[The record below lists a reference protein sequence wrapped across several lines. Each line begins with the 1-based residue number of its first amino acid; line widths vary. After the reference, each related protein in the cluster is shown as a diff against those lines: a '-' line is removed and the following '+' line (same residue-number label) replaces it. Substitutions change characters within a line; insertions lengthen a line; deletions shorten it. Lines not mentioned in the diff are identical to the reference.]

1 MKSSGA
7 ERKTMRS
14 CGILMHITSLPS
26 PYGIGT
32 FGNDAERFADWL
44 KSAGQSYW
52 QVLPLGPTG
61 YGDSP
66 YQSFSAFAGNP
77 LLIDLD
83 DLVQRG
89 LITRESCAAADY
101 GADPS
106 FVDFEK
112 VTRTKMTLLNEAFS
126 HFDEDVGYISFIKDE
141 AMWLEDYALFMSIK
155 EANGSRPFWE
165 WEKKLC
171 NREPEAM
178 QRAAEQY
185 VDRTGFW
192 KFVQYIFYNQLTRLR
207 RYCNRNG
214 IQLIGDMPFYVARD
228 SADVWAH
235 PDIFQLQSPGVP
247 SSVAGVPPDYF
258 SATGQLWGNPL
269 YDWYAMKKEN
279 YVWWIE
285 RLKKSLDMYDILRID
300 HFRAFDTYCSIP
312 AADTTAVNGKWMQG
326 PGMDFW
332 NEVKKQLG
340 EPNIIAED
348 LGEVFDSVKQ
358 LLADTGFPGMRIMQ
372 FGFNPKNEDNDH
384 LPHNYIPNSV
394 AYTGTH
400 DNDTLMGWAK
410 ENKAAAAVARKYCRA
425 GCFFSPFNKA
435 LIKTLYASPSELA
448 IIPLQDVIG
457 LKSNARMNTPSVL
470 GGNWRWRVLPKQITA
485 KSAEWLYDTAK
496 TYNRK

>member
-1 MKSSGA
+1 
-7 ERKTMRS
+7 MRS

-32 FGNDAERFADWL
+32 FGNEAERFADWL
-44 KSAGQSYW
+44 KTAGQRYG
-52 QVLPLGPTG
+52 QVRPLGPTG

-83 DLVQRG
+83 DLVQQG
-89 LITRESCAAADY
+89 LITRESCTAADY

-112 VTRTKMTLLNEAFS
+112 VTRTKMALLNEAFK
-126 HFDEDVGYISFIKDE
+126 HFNEDVGYLSFIKDE

-155 EANGSRPFWE
+155 EGNGNRPFWE

-171 NREPEAM
+171 NREPDAM
-178 QRAAEQY
+178 KKAQEQY
-185 VDRTGFW
+185 VERVGFW
-192 KFVQYIFYNQLTRLR
+192 KFVQYIFYTQLTKLR

-214 IQLIGDMPFYVARD
+214 IKLIGDMPFYVARD

-235 PDIFQLQSPGVP
+235 PDIFQLQSAGVP
-247 SSVAGVPPDYF
+247 SVVAGVPPDYF

-269 YDWYAMKKEN
+269 YDWHAMKKED
-279 YVWWIE
+279 YAWWIA
-285 RLKKSLDMYDILRID
+285 RLKKSLEMYDILRID

-312 AADTTAVNGKWMQG
+312 ASDTTAVNGKWMQG

-358 LLADTGFPGMRIMQ
+358 LLADTGFPGMRVMQ

-384 LPHNYIPNSV
+384 LPHNYVSNSV

-400 DNDTLMGWAK
+400 DNDTFMGWAK
-410 ENKAAAAVARKYCRA
+410 ENKAAAAVAKKYCRA
-425 GCFFSPFNKA
+425 KCFFAPLNKA
-435 LIKTLYASPSELA
+435 VIKTLYGSPSELA
-448 IIPLQDVIG
+448 IVPMQDVIG
-457 LKSNARMNTPSVL
+457 LNSGARMNTPSVL
-470 GGNWRWRVLPKQITA
+470 GGNWKWRVLPKQITPKA
-485 KSAEWLYDTAK
+485 ADWLCDMAK
-496 TYNRK
+496 TYCRK

>member
-1 MKSSGA
+1 
-7 ERKTMRS
+7 MRS

-32 FGNDAERFADWL
+32 FGSSAEKFVTWL

-83 DLVQRG
+83 DLVQQG
-89 LITRESCAAADY
+89 LITAESCNAADY

-112 VTRTKMTLLNEAFS
+112 VTRTKMALLNDAYR
-126 HFDEDVGYISFIKDE
+126 HFNEDVGYLSFIKDE
-141 AMWLEDYALFMSIK
+141 AMWLEDYALFMAIK
-155 EANGSRPFWE
+155 ESKNNEPFWK
-165 WEKKLC
+165 WEKELC
-171 NREPEAM
+171 NRNPEAM
-178 QRAAEQY
+178 KKAAEQH
-185 VDRTGFW
+185 VERVGFW
-192 KFVQYIFYNQLTRLR
+192 KFVQYEFYAQWIRLR
-207 RYCNRNG
+207 RYSNRNG
-214 IQLIGDMPFYVARD
+214 IKLIGDMPFYVALD
-228 SADVWAH
+228 SSDVWAH
-235 PDIFQLQSPGVP
+235 PDLFQLQSPGVP
-247 SSVAGVPPDYF
+247 SAVAGVPPDYF

-279 YVWWIE
+279 YIWWIE

-312 AADTTAVNGKWMQG
+312 AGDTTAVNGKWMQG

-348 LGEVFDSVKQ
+348 LGEVFDSVKE
-358 LLADTGFPGMRIMQ
+358 LLAQTGFPGMRVMQ
-372 FGFNPKNEDNDH
+372 FGFNPQNEDNDH
-384 LPHNYIPNSV
+384 LPHNYPVNSV

-400 DNDTLMGWAK
+400 DNDTSVGWAK
-410 ENKAAAAVARKYCRA
+410 ENRSAAAVAKSYCRA
-425 GCFFSPFNKA
+425 NCFFAPLHKA
-435 LIKTLYASPSELA
+435 MIKTLYASPSALA
-448 IIPLQDVIG
+448 IVPMQDVLG
-457 LKSNARMNTPSVL
+457 LPSSARMNTPSVL
-470 GGNWRWRVLPKQITA
+470 GGNWKWRMTEKQLTPKAAGMLAEMARIYCRSGNA
-485 KSAEWLYDTAK
+485 K
-496 TYNRK
+496 

>member
-1 MKSSGA
+1 
-7 ERKTMRS
+7 MRS
-14 CGILMHITSLPS
+14 CGILMHITCLPS

-32 FGNDAERFADWL
+32 FGNEAEKFADWL

-66 YQSFSAFAGNP
+66 YQSFSAFGGNP

-83 DLVQRG
+83 QLVQEG
-89 LITRESCAAADY
+89 LITRESCNRADF

-112 VTRTKMTLLNEAFS
+112 VTRTKMTLLNEAYS
-126 HFDEDVGYISFIKDE
+126 HFSEDVGYVSFIKQEE
-141 AMWLEDYALFMSIK
+141 AWLEDYALFMAIK
-155 EANGSRPFWE
+155 EANDNRPFWE
-165 WEKKLC
+165 WEKNIC
-171 NREPEAM
+171 NREPQAM
-178 QRAAEQY
+178 EKAAEQY
-185 VDRTGFW
+185 HERTGFW
-192 KFVQYIFYNQLTRLR
+192 KFVQYEFYQQLGRLR

-214 IQLIGDMPFYVARD
+214 IKLIGDMPFYVARD

-235 PDIFQLQSPGVP
+235 PDIFQLQAPGVP
-247 SSVAGVPPDYF
+247 SAVAGVPPDYF

-269 YDWYAMKKEN
+269 YDWHAMKKED
-279 YVWWIE
+279 YVWWIA
-285 RLKKSLDMYDILRID
+285 RLKKSLDMYDVLRID

-312 AADTTAVNGKWMQG
+312 ASDTNAVNGKWMHG

-340 EPNIIAED
+340 QPDIIAED

-358 LLADTGFPGMRIMQ
+358 LLKDTGFPGMRVMQ

-400 DNDTLMGWAK
+400 DNDTTMGWAK
-410 ENKAAAAVARKYCRA
+410 ANKDSASAAKKYCRA
-425 GCFFSPFNKA
+425 NCFFAPLNKA
-435 LIKTLYASPSELA
+435 MIKTLYSSPSDLV
-448 IIPLQDVIG
+448 IVPMQDVLG
-457 LKSNARMNTPSVL
+457 LSSKARMNTPSVL
-470 GGNWRWRVLPKQITA
+470 GGNWKWRILPKQLTA
-485 KSAEWLYDTAK
+485 KSAAFLNEIAEIYC
-496 TYNRK
+496 RKN